1 MESNSSAAE
10 DSTVDINPYRKKRNP
25 SMGIQSQ
32 NRNGSIKWCMQNAH
46 KRRKTSYNASKGGW
60 VQSSISPFE
69 KRAFMSERN
78 CVLCRAYHRRRFN
91 PNVRIPHRGHHKLC
105 ALNNVTKG
113 QLSERSIEVLQYAEK
128 MVELNT
134 APPALDGPTLG
145 TTAQQKDGF
154 LHPNVSVSPNDDSPI
169 DFSDDGSKTVLGETC
184 NSQTLLAT
192 ELRKCV
198 DALVTKLGGAPSV
211 KEVIM
216 AVSREIFESMNIK
229 RSRTPGEMPTETDH
243 FVQKMA
249 VYRKYF
255 APGQIIFT
263 FPQEVSTE
271 APSPYYHMIEGCC
284 IGDVDWERSHL
295 GVKLACPSCN
305 NGNPI
310 QRAYTNLSK
319 NSILLNVHTYKSA
332 NLCMLTRVMH
342 YRCLRCKEVISGVDG
357 RLLAKLP
364 AHARAAY
371 PVSPEY
377 GIGKNTSFQVAQDV
391 ADDLRESIKTYSNP
405 QQFTAKLYRRQGLEF
420 ERKAA
425 TYVSVNAN
433 QERTDFVSWANWING
448 FYPPSPDS
456 FKNHYQHS
464 EESTLGPTGMSNDER
479 YTRELQSVTTT
490 EGAAFDWTFAVLHN
504 YYRSK
509 AKACCTAKT
518 SMGLW
523 AGAVLVPSTKI
534 SDAAHFI
541 EQMARRPGFSLRVL
555 YTDTW
560 PSNNQFWF
568 GIFGADLLGRLGL
581 FHFLKR
587 LLEFLDPQCEIY
599 WKALDAFKSTIYRY
613 NPTDY
618 NSLIQVLQNGTM
630 SHAAKPMSDPQI
642 VDLRESKNWKHRT
655 SRFLRKI
662 LYQSA
667 NISFNWAKWN
677 CDYLR
682 YIDSQGRVLVK
693 DKEGFKKAEQ
703 EQLNKT
709 VRYIQD
715 PENMEMYVSIPP
727 GPNSTHGL
735 SSFKSKRCESAL
747 ENGHLKLAH
756 YANNGSSEV
765 MADLLSMRG
774 ITEDNVKILH
784 ELARYEE
791 KQVVSDPNVKGYL
804 EDVSP
809 FQNHLLL
816 GHINQSHAAVG
827 LKEPFRCPTVLG
839 PDTGEVFLGR
849 YIHQQLKRND
859 RGEYSS
865 TDRRC
870 TCQKCLRSG
879 IPLPNQSGEGQRQP
893 QPLPPAQ
900 VAPRPLVLALP
911 APAPLQVEPR
921 LLLPAPPAPVPRLI
935 LPALAPQQMVPRQ
948 LVPVMP
954 MDMMWHP
961 AYQVNLASN
970 AYSNAC
976 CTRNLRW
983 TLNDRRMGRP
993 PHDLNCKNHPRNK
1006 KK

>member
-1 MESNSSAAE
+1 MQQQRLLLLLLIHIA
-10 DSTVDINPYRKKRNP
+10 RKKKP

-32 NRNGSIKWCMQNAH
+32 NRNGSIKWCMRNAH
-46 KRRKTSYNASKGGW
+46 KRRKTTYNATKGGW
-60 VQSSISPFE
+60 IQSSISPFE
-69 KRAFMSERN
+69 KRAFMPERN
-78 CVLCRAYHRRRFN
+78 CVLCRAYYRRRFN
-91 PNVRIPHRGHHKLC
+91 PLVRIPHRGHHKLC
-105 ALNNVTKG
+105 SLNNTTKG
-113 QLSERSIEVLQYAEK
+113 QLSKRSIEVLEYAEK
-128 MVELNT
+128 MLEKNNT
-134 APPALDGPTLG
+134 PPVLDGPTLG
-145 TTAQQKDGF
+145 TTAQQKEGF
-154 LHPNVSVSPNDDSPI
+154 LHPNGSASACDDSPM
-169 DFSDDGSKTVLGETC
+169 DFSTDGNQTVLGESC
-184 NSQTLLAT
+184 NTQTLLAT
-192 ELRKCV
+192 ELRKRV
-198 DALVTKLGGAPSV
+198 DAIVTKLGDKPSV
-211 KEVIM
+211 KDIIM
-216 AVSREIFESMNIK
+216 SVSREIFESMNIK

-255 APGQIIFT
+255 APGEITFT

-295 GVKLACPSCN
+295 GVKLACPCCN
-305 NGNPI
+305 DGNPL

-364 AHARAAY
+364 AHARAVY

-377 GIGKNTSFQVAQDV
+377 AIGKNTSFQVAQDV

-433 QERTDFVSWANWING
+433 QERKDFVLWANWIKG

-464 EESTLGPTGMSNDER
+464 EESKLGPTGISNDER
-479 YTRELQSVTTT
+479 YTRELQSVITK
-490 EGAAFDWTFAVLHN
+490 EGAAFDWTFALIHN
-504 YYRSK
+504 YFRSK

-541 EQMARRPGFSLRVL
+541 EQMARRPGFNLRVL

-568 GIFGADLLGRLGL
+568 GIFGASLLGRLGL

-587 LLEFLDPQCEIY
+587 LLEFLDPRCEIY
-599 WKALDAFKSTIYRY
+599 WKALDAYKATVYSY

-618 NSLIQVLQNGTM
+618 SALIQVLQNGTM
-630 SHAAKPMSDPQI
+630 SHAAKPMSDPEI
-642 VDLRESKNWKHRT
+642 LDLKESKNWKHRA

-662 LYQSA
+662 LHQSA
-667 NISFNWAKWN
+667 NISFNWAIWSR
-677 CDYLR
+677 DYLQ
-682 YIDSQGRVLVK
+682 YVDTQGRALVK
-693 DKEGFKKAEQ
+693 DKEGFKKAEV
-703 EQLNKT
+703 EQLKKT

-735 SSFKSKRCESAL
+735 TSYKSKRCESAL

-774 ITEDNVKILH
+774 IAEDNVEILH
-784 ELARYEE
+784 ELARYEG

-816 GHINQSHAAVG
+816 GHINRAHAAAG
-827 LKEPFRCPTVLG
+827 LKPPFSFVTVVG

-849 YIHQQLKRND
+849 YLHQQLKRNE

-870 TCQKCLRSG
+870 TCRICLGSG
-879 IPLPNQSGEGQRQP
+879 ISLPHESGDAQTQQ

-900 VAPRPLVLALP
+900 VAPHPLLLVPPTP
-911 APAPLQVEPR
+911 APAPR
-921 LLLPAPPAPVPRLI
+921 LLLPVLPAPAPRLI
-935 LPALAPQQMVPRQ
+935 LPALASRQMSSR
-948 LVPVMP
+948 LLPVMP
-954 MDMMWHP
+954 MNAMWHP

-970 AYSNAC
+970 VYANAC
-976 CTRNLRW
+976 CTKNW
-983 TLNDRRMGRP
+983 MWKLNDRRMGRP
-993 PHDLNCKNHPRNK
+993 PHDLGCKNHPRNK
-1006 KK
+1006 NK

>member
-1 MESNSSAAE
+1 VQQQRLLLLLLIHIA
-10 DSTVDINPYRKKRNP
+10 RKKKP

-32 NRNGSIKWCMQNAH
+32 NRNGSIKWCMRNAH
-46 KRRKTSYNASKGGW
+46 KRRKTTYNATKGGW
-60 VQSSISPFE
+60 IQSSISPFE
-69 KRAFMSERN
+69 KRAFMPERN
-78 CVLCRAYHRRRFN
+78 CVLCRAYYRRRFN
-91 PNVRIPHRGHHKLC
+91 PLVRIPHRGHHKLC
-105 ALNNVTKG
+105 SLNNTTKG
-113 QLSERSIEVLQYAEK
+113 QLSKRSIEVLEYAEK
-128 MVELNT
+128 MLEKNNT
-134 APPALDGPTLG
+134 PPVLDGPTLG
-145 TTAQQKDGF
+145 TTAQQKEGF
-154 LHPNVSVSPNDDSPI
+154 LHPNGSASACDDSPM
-169 DFSDDGSKTVLGETC
+169 DFSTDGNQTVLGESC
-184 NSQTLLAT
+184 NTQTLLAT
-192 ELRKCV
+192 ELRKRV
-198 DALVTKLGGAPSV
+198 DAIVTKLGDKPSV
-211 KEVIM
+211 KDIIM
-216 AVSREIFESMNIK
+216 SVSREIFESMNIK

-255 APGQIIFT
+255 APGEITFT

-295 GVKLACPSCN
+295 GVKLACPCCN
-305 NGNPI
+305 DGNPL

-364 AHARAAY
+364 AHARAVY

-377 GIGKNTSFQVAQDV
+377 AIGKNTSFQVAQDV

-433 QERTDFVSWANWING
+433 QERKDFVLWANWIKG

-464 EESTLGPTGMSNDER
+464 EESKLGPTGISNDER
-479 YTRELQSVTTT
+479 YTRELQSVITK
-490 EGAAFDWTFAVLHN
+490 EGAAFDWTFALIHN
-504 YYRSK
+504 YFRSK

-541 EQMARRPGFSLRVL
+541 EQMARRPGFNLRVL

-568 GIFGADLLGRLGL
+568 GIFGASLLGRLGL

-587 LLEFLDPQCEIY
+587 LLEFLDPRCEIY
-599 WKALDAFKSTIYRY
+599 WKALDAYKATVYSY

-618 NSLIQVLQNGTM
+618 SALIQVLQNGTM
-630 SHAAKPMSDPQI
+630 SHAAKPMSDPEI
-642 VDLRESKNWKHRT
+642 LDLKESKNWKHRA

-662 LYQSA
+662 LHQSA
-667 NISFNWAKWN
+667 NISFNWAIWSR
-677 CDYLR
+677 DYLQ
-682 YIDSQGRVLVK
+682 YVDTQGRALVK
-693 DKEGFKKAEQ
+693 DKEGFKKAEV
-703 EQLNKT
+703 EQLKKT

-735 SSFKSKRCESAL
+735 TSYKSKRCESAL

-774 ITEDNVKILH
+774 IAEDNVEILH
-784 ELARYEE
+784 ELARYEG

-816 GHINQSHAAVG
+816 GHINRAHAAAG
-827 LKEPFRCPTVLG
+827 LKPPFSFVTVVG

-849 YIHQQLKRND
+849 YLHQQLKRNE

-870 TCQKCLRSG
+870 TCRICLGSG
-879 IPLPNQSGEGQRQP
+879 ISLPHESGDAQTQQ

-900 VAPRPLVLALP
+900 VAPHPLLLVPPTP
-911 APAPLQVEPR
+911 APAPR
-921 LLLPAPPAPVPRLI
+921 LLLPVLPAPAPRLI
-935 LPALAPQQMVPRQ
+935 LPALASRQMSSR
-948 LVPVMP
+948 LLPVMP
-954 MDMMWHP
+954 MNAMWHP

-970 AYSNAC
+970 VYANAC
-976 CTRNLRW
+976 CTKNW
-983 TLNDRRMGRP
+983 MWKLNDRRMGRP
-993 PHDLNCKNHPRNK
+993 PHDLGCKNHPRNK
-1006 KK
+1006 NK